1 MSGMGTYQGSGL
13 TELRRGVVEYCV
25 LSLLSTAEMYGFQL
39 VQTLAGHD
47 GLVTSEGTMYPL
59 LGRLHD
65 AGLVTTTWRQDG
77 PARPRKYYALTAA
90 GFLAL
95 AEFRRDWAR
104 FRDTVDQVLSESEEH
119 TT

>member
-1 MSGMGTYQGSGL
+1 MSDMGAYQSAGL

-25 LSLLSTAEMYGFQL
+25 LSLLATEEMYGFQL
-39 VQTLAGHD
+39 VQTLASFD

-77 PARPRKYYALTAA
+77 PARPRKYYALTSA
-90 GFLAL
+90 GADSLSA
-95 AEFRRDWAR
+95 FRRDWTR
-104 FRDTVDQVLSESEEH
+104 FRDTVDHVLSQSEEA